1 MVGHKINYTVN
12 HCHHSYP
19 KICELKLAVEN
30 FLEIITLGPT
40 CSVPS
45 VLHFFFIIMIST
57 IHLMT
62 LIYHT
67 QSLNKLELDDISFGL
82 LQEYKAFTS
91 VFGHANSNT
100 NDIENSKHSK
110 SLISICHSEPGA
122 WHAPY
127 PNYETKRCPSSDSI
141 YTIGRTMFE
150 TDRIPSGWIDRLNF
164 MDEIWVPT
172 EFSRKIFEE
181 NGVEKNKIKILGE
194 PVDTIFF
201 SPQNTDK
208 IDYNKILGK
217 NGDIDGE
224 TLKTIRNFEFL
235 RKKLLSG
242 TIIFLFV
249 GKWEERKG
257 IKLLLKA
264 YYDTFSKGQNVFL
277 VILTSAY
284 HSGDNFED
292 QLKLFIKE
300 EKIRKINN
308 PNPIEN
314 ENANKTKNN
323 DENQTPEANESDNKG
338 VEELDLENLEG
349 KIYLENNGKKSV
361 PMIYDTDP
369 SYLILKS
376 IGQKFLPT
384 LYSLATALVSKF
396 FVNKYY

>member
-1 MVGHKINYTVN
+1 
-12 HCHHSYP
+12 
-19 KICELKLAVEN
+19 
-30 FLEIITLGPT
+30 
-40 CSVPS
+40 
-45 VLHFFFIIMIST
+45 
-57 IHLMT
+57 MT

-257 IKLLLKA
+257 IKLVLKA
-264 YYDTFSKGQNVFL
+264 YYDTFSKGQNVLL
-277 VILTSAY
+277 VLLTSAY
-284 HSGDNFED
+284 HSENNFED
-292 QLKLFIKE
+292 EVKLFLKD
-300 EKIRKINN
+300 EKIKKNNNDLN
-308 PNPIEN
+308 PNK
-314 ENANKTKNN
+314 NKYGNKNKNN
-323 DENQTPEANESDNKG
+323 DENQMSGTGENDDKG
-338 VEELDLENLEG
+338 VKKEENYEG
-349 KIYLENNGKKSV
+349 KLVLENNESV

-384 LYSLATALVSKF
+384 LYSLATVLVSEM
-396 FVNKYY
+396 FVNKYC